1 MALFAPFDASFLRVE
16 DIRPSGRDLRGAT
29 DVRICPKMS
38 GKVRTFA
45 IVFGEFAGAG
55 CERCERFPLSRGETV
70 WADGLIHGKSITLYK
85 WVQLVKVLDVFPE
98 IPGIFVKIIVSGVR
112 NEIWRFFHFSIA
124 RVAKPL
130 RAGMGLVPRE

>member
-1 MALFAPFDASFLRVE
+1 MGKASPEPFGLESGAVE
-16 DIRPSGRDLRGAT
+16 
-29 DVRICPKMS
+29 
-38 GKVRTFA
+38 
-45 IVFGEFAGAG
+45 
-55 CERCERFPLSRGETV
+55 SREKQESN
-70 WADGLIHGKSITLYK
+70 ALYK

-130 RAGMGLVPRE
+130 RAGMGLVPRK